1 MSDSH
6 SKVMILIY
14 SEHCEQLCVC
24 VGGGVS
30 IKNAQIDE
38 RVKMKSYQGDR
49 GNQFHP

>member
-14 SEHCEQLCVC
+14 SEHCEQLCVW
-24 VGGGVS
+24 GGRVS